1 MNDTG
6 LNKTWTCSCGERYQ
20 DTQTT
25 PRAPSEVGAGSCRG
39 GMEEGSYKTQRPGEG
54 SLAAVLPE
62 LTGKSVSKGV
72 GQRGDDSVGCS
83 WGGRELA

>member
-6 LNKTWTCSCGERYQ
+6 LNKTWTRSCGERYL

-25 PRAPSEVGAGSCRG
+25 PRAPSEVGAGSCRV
-39 GMEEGSYKTQRPGEG
+39 GMEEGSYKTQRPSEG
-54 SLAAVLPE
+54 FLEAVLPE

-72 GQRGDDSVGCS
+72 GHRGMTV
-83 WGGRELA
+83 